1 MENVYILSACR
12 TPIGKMGGA
21 LSKYEA
27 ADLAS
32 IVIKDLLK
40 HSGLSPKDIDHVY
53 LGCVLQAAKGQNIAR
68 QASLKAGLPLE
79 TTAVTLNVVCGS
91 GLESVNEAAR
101 LIKSGDAYIV
111 IAGGTE
117 SMSNA
122 TFALKNARFG
132 YRIGYPQGKSE
143 LVDTM
148 VHDALWD
155 VMYDCHMGI
164 TAENVAAKYHL
175 TRSELDEFALDS
187 QRKAQLAIESG
198 EFVDEITPITVKE
211 KEKEIIIDKDENPRF
226 NLTIENLAKL
236 KPAFASNG
244 ILTAGNSSSIND
256 GAAGVILIS
265 ESKLKELG
273 LTPMAKWLGGALGG
287 VDPQIMGMGPVAST
301 RKLLNRLNLKID
313 DFDLVE
319 ANEAFASQSIAVSRE
334 LGFNQQ
340 KTNVNGGAI
349 ALGHPVGASGCRI
362 LVTLLY
368 ALIHQHKNL
377 GLATLCVGG
386 GMGCSTAVEMKGDVS
401 C

>member
-101 LIKSGDAYIV
+101 LIKSGDADIV

-122 TFALKNARFG
+122 PFALKNARFG

-198 EFVDEITPITVKE
+198 EFVDEITPITGKE
-211 KEKEIIIDKDENPRF
+211 R
-226 NLTIENLAKL
+226 
-236 KPAFASNG
+236 
-244 ILTAGNSSSIND
+244 
-256 GAAGVILIS
+256 
-265 ESKLKELG
+265 
-273 LTPMAKWLGGALGG
+273 
-287 VDPQIMGMGPVAST
+287 
-301 RKLLNRLNLKID
+301 
-313 DFDLVE
+313 
-319 ANEAFASQSIAVSRE
+319 
-334 LGFNQQ
+334 
-340 KTNVNGGAI
+340 
-349 ALGHPVGASGCRI
+349 
-362 LVTLLY
+362 
-368 ALIHQHKNL
+368 
-377 GLATLCVGG
+377 
-386 GMGCSTAVEMKGDVS
+386 
-401 C
+401 